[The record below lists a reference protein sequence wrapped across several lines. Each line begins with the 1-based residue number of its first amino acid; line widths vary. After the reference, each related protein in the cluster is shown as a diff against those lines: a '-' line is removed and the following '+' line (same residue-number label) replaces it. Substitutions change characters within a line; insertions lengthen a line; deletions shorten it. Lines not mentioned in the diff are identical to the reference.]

1 MSLTITLYKNCKLT
15 KEYKEVYTNLST
27 FSSYLFG
34 LTSLEVYS
42 GDDIY
47 YTNSGTI
54 SIDNSGL
61 TIHTADTY
69 NYMVF
74 REGSISQNKYR
85 FCFVDSITIVN
96 EVAVINYTEDLWH
109 NYAITSSSTPNFNI
123 NNSMIEQSKRL
134 ESFTGCP
141 YTQTQLN
148 ALPKRLPV
156 ELEGQNAPEFWRYID
171 GIGKPYTTE
180 CYVMATISLFLLT
193 QDGDFSDREINSYLL
208 GYKRNVSGANTPLHT
223 GSKKLWTINN
233 DMLNTL
239 AEFCAYSSTETVA
252 KYPSVPSDPDYNDNK
267 IWHYEVIDIKLIPK
281 AIGDFWFDD
290 ILDPDTDHI
299 KGLRPD
305 ATLYNSNPSNY
316 IRTLDWN
323 TPTPPTLPQ
332 ILEFPT
338 DIIMYNLS
346 LNPKYATA
354 RTIGDYDDVQY
365 QYNGFEANARP
376 QYVYTIDKAKEFVA
390 IGNLSRVIPL
400 TYTGLEKEAVLELS
414 VNQYGNRITLYIDNT
429 LTDVSQDFTLD
440 IPVKPQSADTTQQ
453 QKIARETANLVGTLG
468 IVGNAMKIGTQF
480 GSSLN
485 KYNSGDGDYG
495 DLMGAGVNLITG
507 TMSNIGSAYQL
518 NARNSLA
525 YLSNKV
531 VGTQNTAVMNC
542 VLGGLRELQCTYEN
556 YDLVSQM
563 ISKYG
568 YIYQFVVDDYRY
580 FFFSNNFVR
589 FKQISVYG
597 NFTQDIARQIETIFE
612 NGVILL

>member
-15 KEYKEVYTNLST
+15 KEYKEVYRDLSS
-27 FSSYLFG
+27 FSTYLFA
-34 LTSLEVYS
+34 LTYLEVYS

-61 TIHTADTY
+61 TVHTADTY

-74 REGSISQNKYR
+74 REGTISNPKYR

-96 EVAVINYTEDLWH
+96 EVAVISYTEDIWH
-109 NYAITSSSTPNFNI
+109 NYAIGSGSTPNFNI
-123 NNSMIEQSKRL
+123 NNSMLRQSKRL

-148 ALPKRLPV
+148 ELPKRLPV
-156 ELEGQNAPEFWRYID
+156 ELEGQNAPTFSITEDY
-171 GIGKPYTTE
+171 PLTTE

-223 GSKKLWTINN
+223 ASKKLWTINN

-252 KYPSVPSDPDYNDNK
+252 KYPSVPSDPDYNDKK
-267 IWHYEVIDIKLIPK
+267 IWHYEVVDIKLIPK

-290 ILDPDTDHI
+290 ILGPDADHI
-299 KGLRPD
+299 HGLRPD

-316 IRTLDWN
+316 IRTLDWD

-365 QYNGFEANARP
+365 QYNGFEADARP
-376 QYVYTIDKAKEFVA
+376 QYTFTVSNTKEYIA
-390 IGNLSRVIPL
+390 IGNLSRVIPI

-414 VNQYGNRITLYIDNT
+414 INQYGNRITLYFNNT
-429 LTDVSQDFTLD
+429 LTDVSQDFSLD
-440 IPVKPQSADTTQQ
+440 IPIKPQSADTTQQ

-468 IVGNAMKIGTQF
+468 LVGNTINIGTKF
-480 GSSLN
+480 TSSVN
-485 KYNSGDGDYG
+485 RYNSGDGDYG
-495 DLMGAGVNLITG
+495 DLMSAGAGLITG
-507 TMSNIGSAYQL
+507 TMSNIASGYQL

-531 VGTQNTAVMNC
+531 VGTQNIAVLNC
-542 VLGGLRELQCTYEN
+542 ILGGIRELQCNYEN

-563 ISKYG
+563 INKYG

-580 FFFSNNFVR
+580 FFFTNNFVK
-589 FKQISVYG
+589 FEQANVYG

-612 NGVILL
+612 NGVIIL